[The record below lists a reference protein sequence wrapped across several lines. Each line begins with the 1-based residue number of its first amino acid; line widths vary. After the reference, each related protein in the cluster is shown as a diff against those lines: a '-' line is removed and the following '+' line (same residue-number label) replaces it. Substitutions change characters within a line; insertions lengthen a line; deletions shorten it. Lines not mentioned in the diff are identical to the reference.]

1 MKTTL
6 FFFLF
11 VAVVVSISGQS
22 GKMINDE
29 MHAISLEGNLIG
41 DSPKRNILVYLP
53 PNYDKQPE
61 VRYPVVYLLHG
72 FSGPG
77 NQTWMIENQGLR
89 MNMRI
94 IMDKLI
100 AEQKVRPMV
109 IVMPDGR
116 NKFGGSFYTNSIT
129 TGNWEDFATRDLVS
143 FIDEKYRTISKAAS
157 RGIAGHSMSGYSAV
171 KLAMKNP
178 DIYGSIYATS
188 PCCLD
193 AYPNVNTPSRF
204 MIEASAVKSWE
215 EIERATFLSRTFIAS
230 AAAFSPNPAK
240 PPFFADFPVK
250 VRGEPDAVAE
260 QALARWLA
268 NTPMWMIDQYRANLK
283 RLRGIAFD
291 VGTSED
297 LLNSIRQFSG
307 ALKRNKIEHLFEEF
321 DGDHIDKTAVRIETR
336 IMPFFSRTL
345 AFEQR
350 SIK

>member
-1 MKTTL
+1 
-6 FFFLF
+6 
-11 VAVVVSISGQS
+11 
-22 GKMINDE
+22 
-29 MHAISLEGNLIG
+29 
-41 DSPKRNILVYLP
+41 
-53 PNYDKQPE
+53 
-61 VRYPVVYLLHG
+61 
-72 FSGPG
+72 
-77 NQTWMIENQGLR
+77 
-89 MNMRI
+89 
-94 IMDKLI
+94 
-100 AEQKVRPMV
+100 
-109 IVMPDGR
+109 
-116 NKFGGSFYTNSIT
+116 
-129 TGNWEDFATRDLVS
+129 
-143 FIDEKYRTISKAAS
+143 
-157 RGIAGHSMSGYSAV
+157 
-171 KLAMKNP
+171 
-178 DIYGSIYATS
+178 
-188 PCCLD
+188 
-193 AYPNVNTPSRF
+193 

-250 VRGEPDAVAE
+250 VKGEPDVVAE

-268 NTPMWMIDQYRANLK
+268 NTPMWMIDQNRANLK

-345 AFEQR
+345 AFERR